1 MITLATLPQ
10 ATAQQVFDQVTRH
23 LLTQN
28 ARASDGM
35 SCKYL
40 EGGLKCAAGCLISE
54 TEYTPKFENA
64 SWTILSERG
73 LVPKEHASLIRELQR
88 VHDGES
94 NANGWPHLLRRLAG
108 EEGLSCSVVDEFD
121 RV

>member
-10 ATAQQVFDQVTRH
+10 ATAQQVFDKVARH

-28 ARASDGM
+28 ARATNGT

-40 EGGLKCAAGCLISE
+40 EGSLKCAAGCLIDE
-54 TEYTPKFENA
+54 NEYKTTFENA
-64 SWTILSERG
+64 SWSVLEGRG
-73 LVPKEHASLIRELQR
+73 DVPKEHADMIRELQR
-88 VHDGES
+88 IHDTYDNVLS
-94 NANGWPHLLRRLAG
+94 WPYHLRRFAG

-121 RV
+121 RA